1 MNPDIA
7 LLENVRSKIEQMSKE
22 RHIQALNILAKYP
35 SITIN
40 EQKYGQLNVNLSCV
54 PKEAIDDLCKFIS
67 YVEAQELSL
76 IEIEEQKKKYH
87 DTYFNSEV
95 SCDEAAFS

>member
-40 EQKYGQLNVNLSCV
+40 EQKYGQLNVNLSCI

-76 IEIEEQKKKYH
+76 IEIEEQKKKYQ
-87 DTYFNSEV
+87 DTYFASEV
-95 SCDEAAFS
+95 TCDEAAFS